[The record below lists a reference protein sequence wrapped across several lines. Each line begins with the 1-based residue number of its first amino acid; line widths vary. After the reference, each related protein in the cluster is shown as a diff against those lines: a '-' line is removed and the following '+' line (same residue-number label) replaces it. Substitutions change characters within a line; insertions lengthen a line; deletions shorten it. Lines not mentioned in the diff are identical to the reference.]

1 MEKSICCTQSQD
13 PGCVDVEAG
22 AGTCVAACASV
33 LGARRDVQQES
44 PESPKEQPGNL
55 AM

>member
-13 PGCVDVEAG
+13 PGYAGVEAG
-22 AGTCVAACASV
+22 AGTCAAACASV
-33 LGARRDVQQES
+33 LAARSDVQQES